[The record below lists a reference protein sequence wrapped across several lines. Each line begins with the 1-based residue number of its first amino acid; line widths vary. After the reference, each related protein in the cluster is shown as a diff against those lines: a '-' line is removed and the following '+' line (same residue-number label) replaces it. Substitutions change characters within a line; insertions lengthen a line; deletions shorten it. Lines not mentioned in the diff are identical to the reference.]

1 VGDKVIEVSRS
12 VYRSDRYSR
21 RVELGSLP

>member
-1 VGDKVIEVSRS
+1 VIEVSRS
-12 VYRSDRYSR
+12 VYRSDRYAR